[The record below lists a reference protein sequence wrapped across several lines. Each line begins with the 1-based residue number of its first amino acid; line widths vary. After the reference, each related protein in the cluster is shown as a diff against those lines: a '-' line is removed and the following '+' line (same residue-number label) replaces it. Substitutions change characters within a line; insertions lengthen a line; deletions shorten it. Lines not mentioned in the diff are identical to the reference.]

1 MPHPDPRSPPPGPA
15 PSTVSPAA
23 PQGGGVSVLTLAK
36 GRRTHLRNLLEG
48 LARGTRLPEECILV
62 DMDMDAA
69 PAPLP
74 PVPFPL
80 RHLHHP
86 SRGLPLAEARNRAA
100 RAASQPVLVFLDVDC
115 IPAAGLVEVLVHDAL
130 AHDALICCEIRYL
143 PADASPG
150 DSGWEE
156 NGLLARGLRHTV
168 RHFPEG
174 GIRPEPNTGLFWS
187 LCFAVRRDTFLRLG
201 GFDEAYAGYGAED
214 TDFAFRAR
222 EAGVGLLFTASTLAF
237 HQHHTVYDPPLQHF
251 GDILRN
257 ASLFRERHGFWP
269 MDGWL
274 ADFAR
279 LGLIEPPGEGPLRAL
294 RHPTE
299 EEIAQAACGPGRAY

>member
-1 MPHPDPRSPPPGPA
+1 MPHPDPRSLPPGPV
-15 PSTVSPAA
+15 PSTVSPAT
-23 PQGGGVSVLTLAK
+23 PHGGGVSVLTLAK

-62 DMDMDAA
+62 DMDAA

-74 PVPFPL
+74 PLPFPL

-115 IPAAGLVEVLVHDAL
+115 IPAAGLVEALAHDAL

-143 PADASPG
+143 PADATPG

-156 NGLLARGLRHTV
+156 SGLLAHGLRHTV
-168 RHFPEG
+168 RHFPGG

-279 LGLIEPPGEGPLRAL
+279 LGLIEPPGEGPLRVL

-299 EEIAQAACGPGRAY
+299 QEIAQAACGPDRAY

>member
-1 MPHPDPRSPPPGPA
+1 MPHPDPRSLPSGPA

-23 PQGGGVSVLTLAK
+23 PEGSGVSVLTLAK

-62 DMDMDAA
+62 DMDAA

-74 PVPFPL
+74 PFPFPL

-115 IPAAGLVEVLVHDAL
+115 IPAAGLVEALARDAL

-143 PADASPG
+143 PADATPG
-150 DSGWEE
+150 DTGWEE
-156 NGLLARGLRHTV
+156 RSLLARGLRHTV

-257 ASLFRERHGFWP
+257 ALLFRERHGFWP

-279 LGLIEPPGEGPLRAL
+279 LGLIEPPGEGLLRVL

-299 EEIAQAACGPGRAY
+299 EEIARAACGPDRAY

>member
-1 MPHPDPRSPPPGPA
+1 MPHPDPRSLPPGPV

-23 PQGGGVSVLTLAK
+23 PHGGGVSVLTLAK

-62 DMDMDAA
+62 DMDAA

-74 PVPFPL
+74 PLPFPL

-115 IPAAGLVEVLVHDAL
+115 IPAAGLVEALAHDAL

-143 PADASPG
+143 PADATPG

-156 NGLLARGLRHTV
+156 SGLLAHGLRHTV
-168 RHFPEG
+168 RYFPGG

-279 LGLIEPPGEGPLRAL
+279 LGLIEPPGEGPLRVL

-299 EEIAQAACGPGRAY
+299 EEIAQAACGPDRAY

>member
-1 MPHPDPRSPPPGPA
+1 MPDPDPRPLPPGPV
-15 PSTVSPAA
+15 PSTGPAA
-23 PQGGGVSVLTLAK
+23 APGGGGVSVLTLAK

-48 LARGTRLPEECILV
+48 LSRGTRLPEECVLV
-62 DMDMDAA
+62 DMDEA

-74 PVPFPL
+74 PLPFPL
-80 RHLHHP
+80 RHLHRP

-115 IPAAGLVEVLVHDAL
+115 IPAAGLVEALARDAL

-143 PADASPG
+143 PAEANPG

-156 NGLLARGLRHTV
+156 SRLLARGLRHTV
-168 RHFPEG
+168 RHFPES

-201 GFDEAYAGYGAED
+201 GFDEAYTGYGAED

-257 ASLFRERHGFWP
+257 AALFRERHGFWP

-279 LGLIEPPGEGPLRAL
+279 LGLIGPPGEGPLRVL

-299 EEIAQAACGPGRAY
+299 EEIARAACGPGRAY

>member
-1 MPHPDPRSPPPGPA
+1 M
-15 PSTVSPAA
+15 
-23 PQGGGVSVLTLAK
+23 AK
-36 GRRTHLRNLLEG
+36 GRRGHLLNLLEG
-48 LARGTRLPEECILV
+48 LSRGTRLPEECILV
-62 DMDMDAA
+62 DMDET

-74 PVPFPL
+74 SLPFPL
-80 RHLHHP
+80 HHLHHP
-86 SRGLPLAEARNRAA
+86 SCGLPLAEARNRAA
-100 RAASQPVLVFLDVDC
+100 RTARQPVLVFLDVDC
-115 IPAAGLVEVLVHDAL
+115 IPATGLVEALARDAL

-143 PADASPG
+143 PAGATSG
-150 DSGWEE
+150 DSDWEE
-156 NGLLARGLRHTV
+156 SGLLARGLRHTV
-168 RHFPEG
+168 RHFPES

-187 LCFAVRRDTFLRLG
+187 LCFAIRRETFLRLG
-201 GFDEAYAGYGAED
+201 GFDEGYAGYGAED

-222 EAGVGLLFTASTLAF
+222 DAGVGLLFTASTLAF

-257 ASLFRERHGFWP
+257 AERFRERHGFWP

-279 LGLIEPPGEGPLRAL
+279 LGLIEPPGPGPLRVL

-299 EEIAQAACGPGRAY
+299 EEIARAACGPERAY